1 MCRAVL
7 KPRIGITPKPEYDP
21 LERAAKDARLKS
33 EQARIAD
40 ERYVTDLRK

>member
-1 MCRAVL
+1 MN
-7 KPRIGITPKPEYDP
+7 ITSWSAHK
-21 LERAAKDARLKS
+21 AARLKS